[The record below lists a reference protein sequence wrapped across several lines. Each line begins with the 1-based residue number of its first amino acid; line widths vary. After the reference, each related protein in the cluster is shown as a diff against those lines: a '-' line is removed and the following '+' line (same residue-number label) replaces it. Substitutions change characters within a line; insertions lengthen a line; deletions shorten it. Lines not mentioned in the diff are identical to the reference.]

1 MIKNNNNEV
10 LIEKSFNISQK
21 IGNLIDGFN
30 FSTNP
35 EDGIKD
41 VKIKTLKV
49 GSLSDAQN
57 LTLEINNNKKTIL
70 DVIKANNIST
80 NRLVIKEIGL
90 DIKFYDGFYDKGK
103 KSKFV
108 RINYFDQNKTK
119 NTNPVIDKYLESW
132 GLVKARAI

>member
-90 DIKFYDGFYDKGK
+90 DIKFYGGFSDKGK